1 MAARILSNSITLQ
14 VQKEKKNSKGRILF
28 SIFAIDGWQDPGIN
42 DSFKKKS
49 LFTNKTKKIGE

>member
-42 DSFKKKS
+42 DSFKKN
-49 LFTNKTKKIGE
+49 LFLPTKRKK